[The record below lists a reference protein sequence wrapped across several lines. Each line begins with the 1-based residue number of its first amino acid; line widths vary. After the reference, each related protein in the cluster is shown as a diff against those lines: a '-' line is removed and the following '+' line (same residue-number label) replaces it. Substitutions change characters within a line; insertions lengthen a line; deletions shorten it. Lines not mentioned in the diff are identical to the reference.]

1 MSAQPKSDVMEMQLR
16 REGGIAIMTI
26 NNPSRR
32 NAWSEPV
39 KNDTLK
45 HLASLLSD
53 KSCRAIIITGG
64 KEVFSSGGDVKGMK
78 DRHNRDAD
86 DYMSRRLYR
95 TGPGNHIMKTLVS
108 CPKPVVTAVEG
119 AAFGIGMG
127 LAVASDYTVAANNS
141 RFAAAQIRRGLC
153 PDGYMYY
160 TVTARCG
167 PGRAREILLSGREVS
182 AAEAERYGIVHE
194 LVEPGKAL
202 EAAMVAAERFAA
214 VPPLAF
220 ALTKAAMTD
229 SYHTLEACFRA
240 EQDYQPVVGLSKD
253 HKESV
258 AAFLEKRKPVY
269 TGE

>member
-1 MSAQPKSDVMEMQLR
+1 MSDSPKQEVMEMQLR

-26 NNPSRR
+26 NNQARR
-32 NAWSEPV
+32 NAWSDPV
-39 KNDTLK
+39 KDDTLR
-45 HLASLLSD
+45 HLASLLGD
-53 KSCRAIIITGG
+53 KTCRAIIITGAG
-64 KEVFSSGGDVKGMK
+64 GVFSSGGDVKGMK
-78 DRHNRDAD
+78 DRHAKAQD
-86 DYMSRRLYR
+86 DYMSRRMHR
-95 TGPGNHIMKTLVS
+95 SSPGNHIISTLVR

-127 LAVASDYTVAANNS
+127 LAVASDFTVAANNA

-167 PGRAREILLSGREVS
+167 PGRARELLLSGREIN
-182 AAEAERYGIVHE
+182 ALEAEKYGIVHE
-194 LVEPGKAL
+194 LTEPGKAM
-202 EAAMVAAERFAA
+202 EAAMQAAERFAA

-240 EQDYQPVVGLSKD
+240 EQDYQPVVGLSQD

-258 AAFLEKRKPVY
+258 AAFLEKRKAVY

>member
-1 MSAQPKSDVMEMQLR
+1 MSAEPKQEVMEMQLR
-16 REGGIAIMTI
+16 REGGIAVLTI
-26 NNPSRR
+26 NNVARR

-39 KNDTLK
+39 KEDCLR
-45 HLASLLSD
+45 HLRSLLGD
-53 KSCRAIIITGG
+53 KTCRAIVLTGAG
-64 KEVFSSGGDVKGMK
+64 GVFCSGGDVKSMK
-78 DRHNRDAD
+78 SKGEEKR
-86 DYMSRRLYR
+86 DYMWRRLSR
-95 TGPGNHIMKTLVS
+95 SGGSSEIVPMLLAG
-108 CPKPVVTAVEG
+108 PKPVVTAVEG
-119 AAFGIGMG
+119 PAFGVGFG
-127 LAVASDYTVAANNS
+127 YAVSCDYTVAASNA

-153 PDGYMYY
+153 PDGLMYY

-167 PGRAREILLSGREVS
+167 PGRARELLLSGREIN
-182 AAEAERYGIVHE
+182 AQEAEKYGFVHE
-194 LVEPGKAL
+194 ITEPGKAL
-202 EAAMVAAERFAA
+202 DAAMVAAERFAA

-220 ALTKAAMTD
+220 ALTKAAMTH